1 MLGNVYFM
9 DLIVIHEQDLQ
20 DKEQDVIGVCS
31 SIENAEKLIKEY
43 YGEFIEISKQDIRDS
58 TLEYSKILEIKGI
71 DEETYR
77 VKITLQWFSL
87 NVA

>member
-1 MLGNVYFM
+1 M

-31 SIENAEKLIKEY
+31 SVENAELLINEY
-43 YGEFIEISKQDIRDS
+43 YGEFVEISKQDIRDS
-58 TLEYSKILEIKGI
+58 ALEYSKILEVKGI
-71 DEETYR
+71 NEEPYR

>member
-1 MLGNVYFM
+1 M

-58 TLEYSKILEIKGI
+58 TLEYSQILEIKGI
-71 DEETYR
+71 DEETYI

>member
-1 MLGNVYFM
+1 M